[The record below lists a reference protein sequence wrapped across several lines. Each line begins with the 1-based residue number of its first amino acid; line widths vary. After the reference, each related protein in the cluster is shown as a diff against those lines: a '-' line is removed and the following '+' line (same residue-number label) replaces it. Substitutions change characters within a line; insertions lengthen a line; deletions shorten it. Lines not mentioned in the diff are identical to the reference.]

1 MATMRNPE
9 PIKDNEVAV
18 WSVAVGNIPR
28 NPFQMKKALKI
39 LDYIKSLDNFIGIHP
54 APPHGILCLF
64 KTENDAKGARNLMQL
79 KGIKCG
85 VNICEVYID
94 KVYMQES
101 DKRYRGG
108 DI

>member
-1 MATMRNPE
+1 MATIRNPE
-9 PIKDNEVAV
+9 TIKDNEVAV
-18 WSVAVGNIPR
+18 WSVAVGNIPN
-28 NPFQMKKALKI
+28 NPFKMRNTKKALE
-39 LDYIKSLDNFIGIHP
+39 YIQGLDNFVGFHP